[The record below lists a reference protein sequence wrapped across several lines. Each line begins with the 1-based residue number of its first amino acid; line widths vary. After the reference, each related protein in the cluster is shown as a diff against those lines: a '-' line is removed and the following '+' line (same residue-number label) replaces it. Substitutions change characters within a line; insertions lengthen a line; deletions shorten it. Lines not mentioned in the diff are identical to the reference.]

1 MDDNDR
7 ESRNLSEINKEI
19 ERNSQKISCLPLQ
32 YA

>member
-7 ESRNLSEINKEI
+7 ESRNSTEIKKEI
-19 ERNSQKISCLPLQ
+19 ERNSQKNSCLPLQ